1 MNIFDKTKINNLQL
15 KNRLFRSATWEGLAD
30 DDGCISEELID
41 IYERLAKG
49 GVGSII
55 SGFTTVIENDSYL
68 NGMARFYDDKYIKMA
83 KKLTDTVHKHNCN
96 IIIQIAI
103 GGYDKKSGNIPPY
116 EINTLVEEDIKNII
130 ISFKDAAVR
139 AKKAG
144 FDGVQIHLAHGFFLS
159 RFLSPNFNQ
168 RNDEYGGSI
177 LNRSRIIF
185 EIYKNIRKA
194 VGDNFLVI
202 AKINSEDFIQGGLT
216 MEDSLTTCK
225 VLGDIGI
232 DAIEVSGNYTSRMGI
247 KAGEN
252 EAYFV
257 EFAKELKKISD
268 VPVILVGGHRSIE
281 NMNEILNS
289 TKIEY
294 LSLSRPLIKEPELV
308 NRWQRGD
315 TRPSTCV
322 SCNGC
327 YNTYA
332 HMCVFNNR

>member
-1 MNIFDKTKINNLQL
+1 MNIFDKTKINSLQL

-68 NGMARFYDDKYIKMA
+68 NGMARFYDDKYIKMS
-83 KKLTDTVHKHNCN
+83 KKLTDTVHKHDCN

-130 ISFKDAAVR
+130 ISFKEAAVR

-194 VGDNFLVI
+194 VGDDFLVI

-216 MEDSLTTCK
+216 MEDSLITCK

-232 DAIEVSGNYTSRMGI
+232 DAIEVSGNYTSRTGI

-257 EFAKELKKISD
+257 EFAKELKRISD

-294 LSLSRPLIKEPELV
+294 LSFSRPLIKEPELV
-308 NRWQRGD
+308 NRWQSGD